1 MRYGAAD
8 FTSVR
13 KLAMSDVQFHASE
26 RKVVIPVSVVL
37 QRKLNNDSPW
47 GLPQWSAYAIICE
60 KQAGVDAG
68 RVLIHDDGVHIRY
81 LWTGLSV
88 HLYKDGNEG
97 YWYNL
102 LSDKPY
108 LFVVCDGNQGDMDI
122 EPAFVTANQDEA
134 TGDMEAERIVLE
146 IGMPDEMCSVVERY
160 VVSHYV
166 PEIKKKRKRKDW
178 LSESEYVKK
187 TATRH

>member
-1 MRYGAAD
+1 M
-8 FTSVR
+8 V
-13 KLAMSDVQFHASE
+13 KEIMSDIQFEASE
-26 RKVVIPVSVVL
+26 REVVIPVSAVL
-37 QRKLNNDSPW
+37 QRKLDSESPW

-60 KQAGVDAG
+60 NKSGAAADK
-68 RVLIHDDGVHIRY
+68 VLIHDDGTYVRY
-81 LWTGLSV
+81 LWTGMSV

-108 LFVVCDGNQGDMDI
+108 LFVVCDGSPNDMEI
-122 EPAFVTANQDEA
+122 EPVFVTANQDEA

-146 IGMPDEMCSVVERY
+146 IAMPDKMHNIVERY
-160 VVSHYV
+160 VVTHYV
-166 PEIKKKRKRKDW
+166 PEVKKKRKRKDW

-187 TATRH
+187 TDNRI